1 MALQGISYTEHRR
14 MLERLKALQDRD
26 AEVLAAALGNRY
38 KEYQEAIRKMEQV
51 ILNYQEVAAVVRK
64 RKSKI
69 VKSEFFQTI

>member
-1 MALQGISYTEHRR
+1 
-14 MLERLKALQDRD
+14 MLEKLKAFQDQD